1 MTAKPQSVL
10 NMRLPVWRAR
20 LLVTLMFLGFMALA
34 ARALYCQSVNKDF
47 LQAEAEKRYSR
58 TKALIATRGLIT
70 DRNGEALAI
79 TTAVETV
86 IANPRLINLNKVPVE
101 KLSKLS
107 KLLELDA
114 EFLKRQLNKK
124 NKKEVYLKRQIPPS
138 LAKKVML
145 LEMPGLALKTTY
157 KRYYPNGEATAQLVG
172 ITGIDQRGQE
182 GIEYSY
188 QKTLAGRS
196 GSRRVNI
203 NKLNQVIEEVAT
215 ISSAE
220 NGAELAL
227 SIDRQLQ
234 YVAFS
239 EAKNAVLEHEAK
251 SASVVVLDA
260 ITGEI
265 LTVANWPSYNPNN
278 RSTFKNQASMRNGA
292 VVHKFEPGSTLKPF
306 TVAAALEGKYV
317 TPEKLIDIEDGRLR
331 IGRRNIKDDHFDKS
345 LLTVSDVIKTSS
357 NVGTAKIS
365 QMMKSSQLWKVL
377 SQSGF
382 GQLPIPTSRFPGVSK
397 GTLAPPESWREI
409 KRATISYGM
418 GMSASLLQLARA
430 YSIFARGGTLVPVT
444 FERRSVPAEGRR
456 VISEHTAKAV
466 LKMLETVTQEG
477 GTGLSAAIPGY
488 RVAGKTGT
496 AKVAAGGS
504 YARGKYRSSFV
515 GIAPVSN
522 PRIIVAVMVEEP
534 SGSYYASVVAA
545 PVFRKVMEEAL
556 KTLGIDPDG
565 IDLDREVKRSVAPG
579 PV

>member
-1 MTAKPQSVL
+1 MTTKPQSVL
-10 NMRLPVWRAR
+10 NIRLPVWRAR

-58 TKALIATRGLIT
+58 TKSLIATRGLIT

-86 IANPRLINLNKVPVE
+86 TVNPRRINFESISTE
-101 KLSKLS
+101 KLSQLS
-107 KLLELDA
+107 RLLELDTD
-114 EFLKRQLNKK
+114 FLIKQLNKK
-124 NKKEVYLKRQIPPS
+124 NKGEVYLKRQIPPS

-145 LEMPGLALKTTY
+145 LEIPGLGLKTTY

-172 ITGIDQRGQE
+172 ITNIDQKGQE

-188 QKTLAGRS
+188 QKTLAGKS
-196 GSRRVNI
+196 GSRRINK

-215 ISSAE
+215 ISNAE

-234 YVAFS
+234 YVAYS

-251 SASVVVLDA
+251 SASVVVLDV

-278 RSTFKNQASMRNGA
+278 RSTFKNQASMRNRA
-292 VVHKFEPGSTLKPF
+292 VVHQFEPGSTLKPF
-306 TVAAALEGKYV
+306 TIAAALEGKFV
-317 TPEKLIDIEDGRLR
+317 TPSKLIDIEGGQLR
-331 IGRRNIKDDHFDKS
+331 IGRRNIKDDHFENN
-345 LLTVSDVIKTSS
+345 LLTVSDVVKTSS

-365 QMMKSSQLWKVL
+365 QMMEPTQLWDTL
-377 SQSGF
+377 SKSGF
-382 GQLPIPTSRFPGVSK
+382 GQLPTHQFPGGARGV
-397 GTLAPPESWREI
+397 LRPPESWREI
-409 KRATISYGM
+409 HRATISYGM

-444 FERRSVPAEGRR
+444 FERRSAPAEGRR
-456 VISEHTAKAV
+456 VISEHTARAV
-466 LKMLETVTQEG
+466 LKMLETVTHEG
-477 GTGLSAAIPGY
+477 GTGISAAIPGY

-504 YARGKYRSSFV
+504 YAIGKYRSSFV

-565 IDLDREVKRSVAPG
+565 IDLDREVKRYVAPG